1 MVVGYL
7 VTIRCDLDLCTPTH
21 LSFIAILAP
30 VLANSIVSLFFAE
43 VACEARVEAG
53 TVICETHRHGNTDRR
68 LYFVCAI
75 SPYDPSRLSRAVF
88 VSFVGVCPG
97 LYSSRVSRQLE
108 SRFLLIITTTITTIT
123 TRKKRNVF
131 PPTPTLRCGGPIH
144 FACKARCALSAPTDP
159 GPAVLAAAAF

>member
-1 MVVGYL
+1 MRG
-7 VTIRCDLDLCTPTH
+7 TR
-21 LSFIAILAP
+21 
-30 VLANSIVSLFFAE
+30 
-43 VACEARVEAG
+43 G

-108 SRFLLIITTTITTIT
+108 SRFLLIITTLQLQLLLLEKNEMFSHLPPPCVVGGPCIS
-123 TRKKRNVF
+123 RVKRAARF
-131 PPTPTLRCGGPIH
+131 QPQPTPAPPYWLPLL
-144 FACKARCALSAPTDP
+144 FSASVPLP
-159 GPAVLAAAAF
+159 K